1 MPKVYLNERDRLCS
15 KLSRYVY
22 GEMRIRR
29 ITQKEMAKK
38 MNITQQSLSRK
49 LKEESFDFS
58 DFLFF
63 VKEFEPSQKE
73 LLDLVGM

>member
-1 MPKVYLNERDRLCS
+1 MPKVFLSERDRQCS

-22 GEMRIRR
+22 GEMSVRHL
-29 ITQKEMAKK
+29 TQSEVAKK
-38 MNITQQSLSRK
+38 MNISQQSLSRK
-49 LKEESFDFS
+49 LRKNSFDFS

-73 LLDLVGM
+73 LMDLVGL

>member
-1 MPKVYLNERDRLCS
+1 MPKVYLSEQDRLCS

-22 GEMRIRR
+22 GNMRIRR

-38 MNITQQSLSRK
+38 MNISQQSLSRK
-49 LKEESFDFS
+49 LKNASFNYS

-73 LLDLVGM
+73 LLEIVGL

>member
-15 KLSRYVY
+15 KLARYVY

-29 ITQKEMAKK
+29 ITQTEMAEK
-38 MNITQQSLSRK
+38 MNISQQALSHK
-49 LKEESFDFS
+49 LRTESFGFS

>member
-1 MPKVYLNERDRLCS
+1 MPKVYLSEKDRLCS

-29 ITQKEMAKK
+29 LTQREVADK
-38 MNITQQSLSRK
+38 MNISQQSLSRK

>member
-1 MPKVYLNERDRLCS
+1 MPKVYLSEKDRLCS
-15 KLSRYVY
+15 KLARWVY

-29 ITQKEMAKK
+29 LSQSQVAEK
-38 MNITQQSLSRK
+38 MGISHQALSKK
-49 LKEESFDFS
+49 LKRESFDFS

-63 VKEFEPSQKE
+63 VKEFEPSQQE

>member
-1 MPKVYLNERDRLCS
+1 MPKVYLSEQDRLCS

-29 ITQKEMAKK
+29 ITQKEMAEK

-63 VKEFEPSQKE
+63 VKEFKPSQKE

>member
-29 ITQKEMAKK
+29 ITQKEMAEK

-49 LKEESFDFS
+49 LKRESFDFS

>member
-1 MPKVYLNERDRLCS
+1 MPKVYLSEKDRLCS

-29 ITQKEMAKK
+29 ITQKEMAEK